1 MNKNEIAVFGTGCF
15 WCSEAIFRRL
25 KGVASVTPGYAGGET
40 VNPSYEQVCTGMTG
54 HAEAARIEFD
64 PSVIPYEDLLEVFWN
79 VHDPT
84 TLNRQGN
91 DVGTQYRSIILY
103 MTEEQHMAAEQSLK
117 NLTASHAYKNPI
129 VTEIQPL
136 GEFYKAESY
145 HKDYYEHH
153 GNQPYCRLI
162 ISPKLNHLREKY
174 AVKMKEEYL

>member
-1 MNKNEIAVFGTGCF
+1 MNKSETAFFGTGCF

-25 KGVASVTPGYAGGET
+25 NGVLSVTPGYAGGT
-40 VNPSYEQVCTGMTG
+40 TPNPSYEQVCTGMTG
-54 HAEAARIEFD
+54 HVETARIEFD

-103 MTEEQHMAAEQSLK
+103 TSEEQRKVAEQSLK
-117 NLTASHAYKNPI
+117 EQTASGAFKNSI
-129 VTEIQPL
+129 VTQIEPL
-136 GEFYKAESY
+136 GEFYPAESY

-153 GNQPYCRLI
+153 GDQPYCRFV
-162 ISPKLNHLREKY
+162 ISPKLNHFREKY
-174 AVKMKEEYL
+174 AVKMKPEYS